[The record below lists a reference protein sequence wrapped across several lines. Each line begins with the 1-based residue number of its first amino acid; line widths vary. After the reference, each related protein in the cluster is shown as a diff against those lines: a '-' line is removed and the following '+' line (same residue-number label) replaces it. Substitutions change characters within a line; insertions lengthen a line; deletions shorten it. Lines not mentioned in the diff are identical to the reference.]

1 MECMNWFVKCTLLM
15 RTKKNIQKLY
25 QTKANNANKLL
36 RVIFEPL
43 LSGEYRVCAFVF
55 SDTENICPP
64 LGSLET

>member
-1 MECMNWFVKCTLLM
+1 M